1 MDLTVSQEITY
12 THPDYDDY
20 QNEWEFHLRSYLGG
34 EHYRDGQYLVQ
45 YLNEDKNQYS
55 RRLDL
60 TPIDNHCANVVHI
73 YSSFLWKNP
82 PTREYNSL
90 ENNPVLEPM
99 MRDIDLDGRS
109 LDTFMKQA
117 QIWSAVYGHV
127 WIMID
132 KPKSNA
138 GTRAEELQQEIRP
151 YLSLYTPENVFD
163 WRWERTESGRQ
174 KLMYLKVREDVI
186 RETSTESVTH
196 FRVWT
201 EDTVEVYEVSNETER
216 LIESMDNPLGMIPAV
231 YLPAARTVTRGIGK
245 SDIADIALMQKA
257 IYQELSEI
265 EQLLRISNHPTLVKT
280 YDTDASAGAG
290 GIVNMPDE
298 LDSNLKPYQMQPS
311 GANLEA
317 VMKSIESKTEMI
329 NRMAH
334 LGAVRGT
341 DAVKASGIAL
351 QTEFQLLNSRLAEK
365 ADLLELAEEQIW
377 FYVCL
382 WSGVTP
388 DVEVSYPDS
397 FDIRD
402 YPNEL
407 MFLQQAR
414 ASGVQ
419 SPTFMREV
427 DKQIVDLVLD
437 DELLYKAHE
446 EIDAARQL
454 GDFSAEPTEEQ

>member
-1 MDLTVSQEITY
+1 MSQEITY
-12 THPDYDDY
+12 THPDYNDY
-20 QNEWEFHLRSYLGG
+20 VDQWEFHLRSYLGG
-34 EHYRDGQYLVQ
+34 EHYKDGQYLVQ
-45 YLNEDKNQYS
+45 YIQEDKNDYA

-60 TPIDNHCANVVHI
+60 TPIDNHCANVIHI
-73 YSSFLWKNP
+73 YSSFLWRTP
-82 PTREYNSL
+82 PTRQYNSL
-90 ENNPVLEPM
+90 ENNPILLPM
-99 MRDIDLDGRS
+99 MRDVDLDGRS

-127 WIMID
+127 WIIVD

-138 GTRAEELQQEIRP
+138 GTRAEELAQDIRP
-151 YLSLYTPENVFD
+151 YLNLYTPENVFD

-174 KLMYLKVREDVI
+174 KLVYLKLREEVI
-186 RETSTESVTH
+186 REDATETVTH
-196 FRVWT
+196 FRIWT
-201 EDTVEVYEVSNETER
+201 EDTVELYEVSNDTER
-216 LIESMDNPLGMIPAV
+216 LLESMDNPIGYIPAV
-231 YLPAARTVTRGIGK
+231 YLPAARTVTKGIGK

-265 EQLLRISNHPTLVKT
+265 EQLIRISNHPTLVKT

-290 GIVNMPDE
+290 GIVHMPDE
-298 LDSNLKPYQMQPS
+298 LDPNLRPFMLQPS
-311 GANLEA
+311 GANLQA
-317 VMKSIESKTEMI
+317 IQESMNSKVESI

-351 QTEFQLLNSRLAEK
+351 QTEFQLLNARLAEK

-377 FYVCL
+377 FYVCV

-388 DVEVSYPDS
+388 DVEISYPDS

-407 MFLQQAR
+407 LFLQQAR

-419 SPTFMREV
+419 SPTFTREV
-427 DKQIVDLVLD
+427 DKMIVDLVLD
-437 DELLYKAHE
+437 DELLHQAHE
-446 EIDAARQL
+446 EIDAARTL
-454 GDFSAEPTEEQ
+454 GDFSPTEEQ

>member
-1 MDLTVSQEITY
+1 MSQEITY

-20 QNEWEFHLRSYLGG
+20 VNEWEFHLRSYLGG
-34 EHYRDGQYLVQ
+34 NHYKDGQYLVQ
-45 YLNEDKNQYS
+45 YLNEDKNEYS
-55 RRLDL
+55 RRLEL
-60 TPIDNHCANVVHI
+60 TPIDNHCANVIHI

-82 PTREYNSL
+82 PTRQYNSL
-90 ENNPVLEPM
+90 ENNPILEPM
-99 MRDIDLDGRS
+99 MRDVDLDGRS
-109 LDTFMKQA
+109 LDSFMKEA

-127 WIMID
+127 WIIVD

-138 GTRAEELQQEIRP
+138 GTRAEELAQDIRP
-151 YLSLYTPENVFD
+151 YLNLYTPENVFD

-174 KLMYLKVREDVI
+174 RLVYLKVREQII
-186 RETSTESVTH
+186 RETATESIAH

-201 EDTVEVYEVSNETER
+201 EDTVELYEVSNETER
-216 LIESMDNPLGMIPAV
+216 LLETMDNPLGEIPAV
-231 YLPAARTVTRGIGK
+231 FLPAARTNIKGVGK

-265 EQLLRISNHPTLVKT
+265 EQLIRISNHPTLVKT

-290 GIVNMPDE
+290 GIVNMPEE
-298 LDSNLKPYQMQPS
+298 LDPNLRPFMMQPS
-311 GANLEA
+311 GANLQA
-317 VMKSIESKTEMI
+317 VMESIDKKTEQI

-351 QTEFQLLNSRLAEK
+351 QTEFQLLNARLAEK
-365 ADLLELAEEQIW
+365 ADLLQLSEEQIW
-377 FYVCL
+377 YFVCL
-382 WSGVTP
+382 WSDITP
-388 DVEVSYPDS
+388 DVEVNYADS

-407 MFLQQAR
+407 LFLQQAR

-419 SPTFMREV
+419 SPTFAREV
-427 DKQIVDLVLD
+427 DKMIVDLILD
-437 DELLYKAHE
+437 DELLHQAHE
-446 EIDAARQL
+446 EIDTARQI
-454 GDFSAEPTEEQ
+454 GDFSPAPTEGQ